1 MKEIESCEDAVKSLF
16 EYLDHQLGDEERQA
30 MDAHLHK
37 CRSCFSRAEFE
48 KRLKAKLAQSGKEE
62 APAELKQRI
71 RKILQDF

>member
-1 MKEIESCEDAVKSLF
+1 MTKIESCEEALKNLF
-16 EYLDHQLGDEERQA
+16 EYLDHQLEEQDREA
-30 MDAHLHK
+30 MNAHLHD

-48 KRLKAKLAQSGKEE
+48 KRLKEKLAQSGKEE